1 MERIIDDNLMDIV
14 STNKRVI
21 AMIAAE
27 WCGACKN
34 ILPEFERLSGEMEN
48 IKFIYVDADKQ
59 PNSRRVV
66 SLNGIPTFV
75 LFEDGGI
82 ITHQTTSNKDKLTKL
97 FDNFSKD

>member
-34 ILPEFERLSGEMEN
+34 ILPEFERLSGEMET

-66 SLNGIPTFV
+66 SLSGIPTFV
-75 LFEDGGI
+75 LFEDGAI